1 LALLRKPRKT
11 VAESGAPRKEAAD
24 SFAASGRESA
34 PFALLRAPQV
44 SVRFINFATS
54 LIALTAL
61 VALLYY
67 GRDFFVA
74 LIISAVFAFILDPA
88 VQLVMKLRLPR
99 GIATP
104 IVIGISAV
112 AIYFLAILVW
122 TQVASLAADFPTYT
136 SRISELIDKANGRL
150 DSFEQQTLQMVV
162 PRSLQQ
168 HEEQIQQK
176 PQAAMQARRRKAGTK
191 QPPAANPPPPPPAVQ
206 QVRIINEPRP
216 VITTIYGY
224 VSRYLHVLVMVSF
237 VPFLVY
243 FMLSW
248 RDRIGESFLHLFKGE
263 QRDAVGRAWIGI
275 GNSTRAYVVGN
286 FFLWV
291 FLSSASALAFFLLG
305 VPYWVLVGAASGFF
319 SLMPY
324 IGLPLSVLPPL
335 VAALAVPNKFKTVLL
350 VIICAAALHV
360 LAMNFLYVKVIG
372 RRVRLNPLA
381 LTISLMFWGAVWG
394 GIGLILAVPIMAAIK
409 EVCDNVDSLNA
420 YGELLGD

>member
-1 LALLRKPRKT
+1 LAVLRKPRKT
-11 VAESGAPRKEAAD
+11 VAGSSAPREGEAGP
-24 SFAASGRESA
+24 FAASGRESS

-88 VQLVMKLRLPR
+88 VLLVMKLRLPR
-99 GIATP
+99 GMATP

-112 AIYFLAILVW
+112 AIYLLAILIW

-150 DSFEQQTLQMVV
+150 DNFEQQTLQIVV
-162 PRSLQQ
+162 PKSLQQ

-191 QPPAANPPPPPPAVQ
+191 IAPPNPAPPEVQ
-206 QVRIINEPRP
+206 QVRIVSEPRP
-216 VITTIYGY
+216 VIATLYGY
-224 VSRYLHVLVMVSF
+224 LSRYLHVLVMVSF

-248 RDRIGESFLHLFKGE
+248 RDRIGESFLRLFKGE
-263 QRDAVGRAWIGI
+263 QQVAVERAWVGI

-291 FLSSASALAFFLLG
+291 FLSSASALVFFFLG
-305 VPYWVLVGAASGFF
+305 VPYWVLVGAVSGFF
-319 SLMPY
+319 SLVPY
-324 IGLPLSVLPPL
+324 IGLPLSILPPL
-335 VAALAVPNKFKTVLL
+335 IASLAVPNKFKTVLL

-360 LAMNFLYVKVIG
+360 LAMNFLYAKIIG

-381 LTISLMFWGAVWG
+381 LTMSLMFWGAVWG

-409 EVCDNVDSLNA
+409 EVCDNVDSLNP